1 MAGAQ
6 SHAAIQGS
14 TADKVKVQRA
24 LLSVS
29 DKGELLALGQ
39 FLAEQGVE
47 LLSTGGTAKTLRDA
61 GLVVKDVAEVTGS
74 PEMLD
79 GRVKSLHP
87 KIHGGILAVR
97 GNEKHAQDMVD
108 NGIGAIDMV
117 VLNLYP
123 FEQTVASGS
132 DFATCVENVDIGGP
146 AMLRAA
152 AKNHSAVTI
161 VTSPSQYASLM
172 DTMRENDG
180 CTTMALRKAFAAAAF
195 SLSAQYDGAIA
206 SYFAKEVQTPT
217 PAVTRTY
224 AVERPLKYGC
234 NPNQT
239 PAALCRIAGT
249 PMPFEVLNGNPG
261 YINLLDASN
270 AWQLVRELR
279 AALNVAAAASFKHVS
294 PAGAAVAVP
303 LTEVEYKAYEME
315 GRNLTLTDSA
325 LAYLRARQA
334 DPMSSFGDFAALS
347 HVVDKDTA
355 MVLKTEVSDG
365 IVAPGYD
372 DDALEILKAKKK
384 GGFIVLKADLGF
396 EPPQNEYREVF
407 GQGFMQRRNDCKIS
421 PKSLEKVVTTKAT
434 TISEDAQRDLTVAS
448 IALKYTQSNSV
459 GYAKNGQMI
468 GVGAGQQSRV
478 DCVKL
483 AGRKVQVWY
492 LRQHP
497 KVLGLKFKE
506 GVKRQDRINARVR
519 YIEGDFTDLER
530 QHWETLFE
538 EIPEPLTQEEK
549 DEFMTT
555 LKGVANSSDAFYPFR
570 DNIDVLSRYGV
581 EFISQPGGSVKD
593 SEIIEAA
600 DQYNMA
606 MAFTG
611 DRLFHH

>member
-1 MAGAQ
+1 MSGASSHMA
-6 SHAAIQGS
+6 IKGS
-14 TADKVKVQRA
+14 TEDKIKLKRA

-29 DKGELLALGQ
+29 DKTDLVELGKLLATM
-39 FLAEQGVE
+39 GVE
-47 LLSTGGTAKTLRDA
+47 LLSTGGTAKALRDA
-61 GLVVKDVAEVTGS
+61 GLEVKDVAEVTGS

-79 GRVKSLHP
+79 GRVKTLHP

-97 GNEKHAQDMVD
+97 GNEKHAKDMED
-108 NGIGAIDMV
+108 NGIGAIDLV

-123 FEQTVASGS
+123 FEKTVANGF

-152 AKNHSAVTI
+152 AKNHSSVAI
-161 VTSPSQYASLM
+161 VTDPSQYEQLLQ
-172 DTMRENDG
+172 DLVDNGG
-180 CTTMALRKAFAAAAF
+180 CTSMALRKSLAAAAF
-195 SLSAQYDGAIA
+195 ALTAAYDGAIA
-206 SYFAKEVQTPT
+206 TYFAKEVKTKTPD
-217 PAVTRTY
+217 VTRTY
-224 AVERPLKYGC
+224 AIERPLKYGC
-234 NPNQT
+234 NPNQV
-239 PAALCRIAGT
+239 PAALCQIKGT
-249 PMPFEVLNGNPG
+249 EMPFEVLNGNPG

-279 AALNVAAAASFKHVS
+279 TALNKPAAASFKHVS

-303 LTEVEYKAYEME
+303 LTDVEFKAYEME
-315 GRNLTLTDSA
+315 NRKLNLTNSA

-347 HVVDKDTA
+347 DVVDKDTA
-355 MVLKTEVSDG
+355 LVLKTEVSDG
-365 IVAPGYD
+365 IVAPGYSEE
-372 DDALEILKAKKK
+372 ALEILKAKKK
-384 GGFIVLKADLGF
+384 GGFIVLKANPYF
-396 EPPQNEYREVF
+396 EPPPNEYREVF
-407 GQGFMQRRNDCKIS
+407 GQGFMQRRNDVQIS

-434 TISEDAQRDLTVAS
+434 SIPADAQRDLTIAS

-483 AGRKVQVWY
+483 AGRKVQIWY

-497 KVLGLKFKE
+497 KVLALNFKE

-530 QHWETLFE
+530 KHWETLFDE
-538 EIPEPLTQEEK
+538 VPAPLTQEDK
-549 DEFMTT
+549 DEFMAS
-555 LKGVANSSDAFYPFR
+555 LSGVANSSDAFYPFR

-581 EFISQPGGSVKD
+581 QYIAQPGGSVKD
-593 SEIIEAA
+593 DEIVEAC
-600 DQYNMA
+600 DQYGIA